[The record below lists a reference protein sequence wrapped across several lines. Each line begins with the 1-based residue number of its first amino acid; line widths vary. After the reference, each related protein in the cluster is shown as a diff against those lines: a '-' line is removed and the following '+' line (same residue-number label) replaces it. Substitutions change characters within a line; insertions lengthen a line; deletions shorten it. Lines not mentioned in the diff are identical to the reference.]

1 MKKMLVTA
9 AFAAA
14 MVAPSAATAQ
24 SVPAAVIAVVDLDKV
39 TTDCTACKSARAALQ
54 GQANA
59 IQAREKA
66 LTGPLQTE
74 GQAIQK
80 AIDALQGKEPDAALK
95 ARVTAFNNKR
105 QSGAQELQRQQE
117 QFQRNTNHISQQIR
131 TKLGPIY
138 QQVMVRRG
146 ANLMLEVGS
155 TLAAGAALDVTNEVL
170 AGLNAA
176 LPSVQTVA
184 PAQPQTPTPQGR

>member
-1 MKKMLVTA
+1 MKKILVSA

-14 MVAPSAATAQ
+14 MVAPSAAIAQ
-24 SVPAAVIAVVDLDKV
+24 SVPAATIIVVDLDKV
-39 TTDCTACKSARAALQ
+39 TTDCNACKTARAALQ
-54 GQANA
+54 SQANA

-105 QSGAQELQRQQE
+105 QQGATELQRQQE

-131 TKLGPIY
+131 TRLGPIY
-138 QQVMVRRG
+138 QQVMTRRS
-146 ANLMLEVGS
+146 ANIMLEVGN

-170 AGLNAA
+170 SALNAA

-184 PAQPQTPTPQGR
+184 PAQAQTPQGR

>member
-1 MKKMLVTA
+1 MKKMLVSA

-24 SVPAAVIAVVDLDKV
+24 SVPPAIIAVVDLDKV
-39 TTDCTACKSARAALQ
+39 TTDCTACKTARAALQ
-54 GQANA
+54 SQANA

-74 GQAIQK
+74 GQAIQR

-95 ARVTAFNNKR
+95 ARINAFNTKR
-105 QSGAQELQRQQE
+105 QQGAQELQRQQE
-117 QFQRNTNHISQQIR
+117 QFQRNTNYISQQIR
-131 TKLGPIY
+131 TRLGPVY
-138 QQVMVRRG
+138 QQVMTRRG
-146 ANLMLEVGS
+146 ANIMLEVGN

-184 PAQPQTPTPQGR
+184 PAQAQTQTPQGR